1 MISKCQICL
10 PCYYIKSA
18 FSAEVKKES
27 FIVMAI
33 PRGGV
38 ILGDIVASEL
48 NVELDIIICKKIGA
62 ENNPELAIGAVM
74 ADGSYIIN
82 EDIVNRINTSF
93 GYISKQVEL
102 QKNEIER
109 RLMEFRGNKEYHNK
123 LKDRTIILLDDGI
136 ATGATILAAV
146 KWLKEF
152 GSLDNIMGSADK
164 INGKVGE
171 NLRTSLTYLPLSK
184 ELATIKIDVN
194 LNLHFTDLQ
203 LQKPDEEKL
212 KELFQELEFKSW
224 LNELLEKMPA
234 TKQDKY
240 ASYRTL
246 FSEKELDAYIQELS
260 QKAYFAFDTET
271 TSINYMDAKLVG
283 LCFAHEKTK
292 GVYIPLAHDYL
303 PKARFCLISC
313 CL

>member
-1 MISKCQICL
+1 MTTKFHDRKEAGL
-10 PCYYIKSA
+10 LLADKLKLYIKSA

-38 ILGDIVASEL
+38 ILGDVVASEL

-123 LKDRTIILLDDGI
+123 LKDRTIILIDDGI
-136 ATGATILAAV
+136 ATGATVLAAV
-146 KWLKEF
+146 KWLKEKHF
-152 GSLDNIMGSADK
+152 SKKLIVAVPVAPLESSILDKLNQIADK
-164 INGKVGE
+164 VIVIFSPYDFAAVGQFYE
-171 NLRTSLTYLPLSK
+171 HFDQVSDK
-184 ELATIKIDVN
+184 EV
-194 LNLHFTDLQ
+194 
-203 LQKPDEEKL
+203 
-212 KELFQELEFKSW
+212 KEIM
-224 LNELLEKMPA
+224 N
-234 TKQDKY
+234 KY
-240 ASYRTL
+240 GFNT
-246 FSEKELDAYIQELS
+246 
-260 QKAYFAFDTET
+260 
-271 TSINYMDAKLVG
+271 M
-283 LCFAHEKTK
+283 
-292 GVYIPLAHDYL
+292 
-303 PKARFCLISC
+303 
-313 CL
+313 

>member
-1 MISKCQICL
+1 MTTKFHDRKEAGL
-10 PCYYIKSA
+10 LLADKLKLYIKSA

-38 ILGDIVASEL
+38 ILGDVVASEL

-62 ENNPELAIGAVM
+62 ENNPQLAIGAVM

-123 LKDRTIILLDDGI
+123 LKDRTIILIDDGI

-146 KWLKEF
+146 KWLKEKHF
-152 GSLDNIMGSADK
+152 SKKLIVAVPVAPLESSILDKLNRIADK
-164 INGKVGE
+164 VIVIFSPYDFAAVGQFYE
-171 NLRTSLTYLPLSK
+171 HFDQVSDK
-184 ELATIKIDVN
+184 EV
-194 LNLHFTDLQ
+194 
-203 LQKPDEEKL
+203 
-212 KELFQELEFKSW
+212 KEIM
-224 LNELLEKMPA
+224 N
-234 TKQDKY
+234 KY
-240 ASYRTL
+240 GFNT
-246 FSEKELDAYIQELS
+246 
-260 QKAYFAFDTET
+260 
-271 TSINYMDAKLVG
+271 M
-283 LCFAHEKTK
+283 
-292 GVYIPLAHDYL
+292 
-303 PKARFCLISC
+303 
-313 CL
+313 

>member
-1 MISKCQICL
+1 MTTKFHDRKEAGL
-10 PCYYIKSA
+10 LLADKLKLYIKSA

-123 LKDRTIILLDDGI
+123 LKDRTIILIDDGI

-146 KWLKEF
+146 KWLKEKHF
-152 GSLDNIMGSADK
+152 SKKLIVAVPVAPLESSILDKLNRIADK
-164 INGKVGE
+164 VIVIFSPYDFAAVGQFYE
-171 NLRTSLTYLPLSK
+171 HFDQVSDK
-184 ELATIKIDVN
+184 EV
-194 LNLHFTDLQ
+194 
-203 LQKPDEEKL
+203 
-212 KELFQELEFKSW
+212 KEIM
-224 LNELLEKMPA
+224 N
-234 TKQDKY
+234 KY
-240 ASYRTL
+240 GFNPR
-246 FSEKELDAYIQELS
+246 
-260 QKAYFAFDTET
+260 
-271 TSINYMDAKLVG
+271 
-283 LCFAHEKTK
+283 
-292 GVYIPLAHDYL
+292 
-303 PKARFCLISC
+303 
-313 CL
+313 

>member
-1 MISKCQICL
+1 MTTKFHDRKEAGL
-10 PCYYIKSA
+10 LLADKLKLYIKSA

-48 NVELDIIICKKIGA
+48 NVDLDIIICKKIGA

-123 LKDRTIILLDDGI
+123 LKDRTIILIDDGI

-146 KWLKEF
+146 KWLKEKHF
-152 GSLDNIMGSADK
+152 SKKLIVAVPVAPLESSILDKLNRIADK
-164 INGKVGE
+164 VIVIFSPYDFAAVGQFYE
-171 NLRTSLTYLPLSK
+171 HFDQVSDK
-184 ELATIKIDVN
+184 EV
-194 LNLHFTDLQ
+194 
-203 LQKPDEEKL
+203 
-212 KELFQELEFKSW
+212 KEIM
-224 LNELLEKMPA
+224 N
-234 TKQDKY
+234 KY
-240 ASYRTL
+240 GFNPR
-246 FSEKELDAYIQELS
+246 
-260 QKAYFAFDTET
+260 
-271 TSINYMDAKLVG
+271 
-283 LCFAHEKTK
+283 
-292 GVYIPLAHDYL
+292 
-303 PKARFCLISC
+303 
-313 CL
+313 

>member
-1 MISKCQICL
+1 MTTKFHDRKEAGL
-10 PCYYIKSA
+10 LLADKLKLYIKSA

-123 LKDRTIILLDDGI
+123 LKDRTIILIDDGI

-146 KWLKEF
+146 KWLKEKHF
-152 GSLDNIMGSADK
+152 SKKLIVAVPVAPLESSILDKLNRIADK
-164 INGKVGE
+164 VIVIFSPYDFAAVGQFYE
-171 NLRTSLTYLPLSK
+171 HFDQVSDK
-184 ELATIKIDVN
+184 EV
-194 LNLHFTDLQ
+194 
-203 LQKPDEEKL
+203 
-212 KELFQELEFKSW
+212 KEIM
-224 LNELLEKMPA
+224 N
-234 TKQDKY
+234 KY
-240 ASYRTL
+240 GFNSPQVT
-246 FSEKELDAYIQELS
+246 
-260 QKAYFAFDTET
+260 
-271 TSINYMDAKLVG
+271 
-283 LCFAHEKTK
+283 
-292 GVYIPLAHDYL
+292 
-303 PKARFCLISC
+303 
-313 CL
+313 